1 MNTSLSEEFDFQTIN
16 LADDYEGKVTA
27 TLIAANSNTRKRRSV
42 LYIHGWSD
50 YFFHPHVATA
60 FNEQGFDFY
69 ALELRKYGHSLL
81 KHQHPNYCRSLEEY
95 FEEISIALRQI
106 HHKNNQ
112 PIILL
117 GHSTGGLTTSL
128 YMNSGAE
135 RALVSLL
142 ILNSPFL
149 ELNVSKL
156 SRKILPLIAR
166 LGASLLPFSKVEHT
180 VSPVYN
186 QSLHK
191 DFYGEWNFDK
201 AWKPINHFPTYLSW
215 LSAVVKAQSM
225 LKHQSDIKVPTFV
238 MHGSK
243 SLIPKKYTK
252 EAQTSDCVLNVDD
265 ILHIAPHLGKQITMV
280 EIKDA
285 VHDVFLS
292 EEEVRNKAFDEMFGW
307 LEKRS
312 YEMVH

>member
-1 MNTSLSEEFDFQTIN
+1 MKTSLSEEFDFQTIN

-60 FNEQGFDFY
+60 FNEQRFDFY

-106 HHKNNQ
+106 HQKNNQ

-117 GHSTGGLTTSL
+117 GHSTGGLIAGL
-128 YMNSGAE
+128 YMNFGAE
-135 RALVSLL
+135 KALVSLL

-156 SRKILPLIAR
+156 SRKFLPLIAR
-166 LGASLLPFSKVEHT
+166 FGASLLPFSKVEKT

-191 DFYGEWNFDK
+191 DFYGEWDFDK
-201 AWKPINHFPTYLSW
+201 AWKPINHFPTYLAW
-215 LSAVVKAQSM
+215 LSAVVDAQSK
-225 LKHQSDIKVPTFV
+225 LRHHSAIKVPTMV

-243 SLIPKKYTK
+243 SLIPKKYTVQ
-252 EAQTSDCVLNVDD
+252 AQTSDCVLNIDD
-265 ILHIAPHLGKQITMV
+265 IRQIAPKLGHDITMI

-285 VHDVFLS
+285 VHDIFLS
-292 EEEVRNKAFDEMFGW
+292 KEEVRKRAFAEMFGW
-307 LEKRS
+307 LLEKTIK
-312 YEMVH
+312 

>member
-1 MNTSLSEEFDFQTIN
+1 MIYQKTGLQHSKIAN
-16 LADDYEGKVTA
+16 LPDDYEGKVSA
-27 TLIAANSNTRKRRSV
+27 TLIASKSNTTIRKSV

-50 YFFHPHVATA
+50 YFFHPHVATV

-69 ALELRKYGHSLL
+69 ALELRKYGHSLQ

-106 HHKNNQ
+106 HQKNNQ

-117 GHSTGGLTTSL
+117 GHSTGELLAGL
-128 YMNSGAE
+128 YINFGAE

-149 ELNVSKL
+149 ELNVSKV

-166 LGASLLPFSKVEHT
+166 IGASLLPFSKVENT

-191 DFYGEWNFDK
+191 DFYGEWDFDK
-201 AWKPINHFPTYLSW
+201 TWKTINHFPTYLAW
-215 LSAVVKAQSM
+215 LSAVVEAQSK
-225 LKHQSDIKVPTFV
+225 LRHHSAIKVPTLV

-243 SLIPKKYTK
+243 SLIPKKYTIH
-252 EAQTSDCVLNVDD
+252 AQTSDCVLNIDD
-265 ILHIAPHLGKQITMV
+265 IRQIAPLLGKQITLV
-280 EIKDA
+280 ENKDA
-285 VHDVFLS
+285 LHDVFLS
-292 EEEVRNKAFDEMFGW
+292 KEEVRKRAFEEMFGW
-307 LEKRS
+307 LGEKTN
-312 YEMVH
+312 